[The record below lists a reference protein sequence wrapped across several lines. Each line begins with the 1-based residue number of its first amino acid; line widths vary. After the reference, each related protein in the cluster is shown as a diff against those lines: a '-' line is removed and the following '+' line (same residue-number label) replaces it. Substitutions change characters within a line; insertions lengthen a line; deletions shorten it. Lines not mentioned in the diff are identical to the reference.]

1 MTMRH
6 LPAYTRILG
15 LIAAALLLLP
25 AAATAQPQKRF
36 LTLEQC
42 RSIALD
48 SSAVLRS
55 ARLME
60 EKTALDR
67 KAVITNF
74 LPKFSAYGLYL
85 WTSSSFDYDFSG
97 GALPIYKNVYG
108 NLVPDLMKDAAGNI
122 VYNNGIP
129 VFNQYAVIPPM
140 TLSLDLSGTFLAGV
154 TVQQPIFM
162 GGKIISGYRMADIG
176 SGMAVLNSEMK
187 ADEVIISV
195 DEAYWLYVK
204 TCRMLE
210 AAESF
215 SSTVDSMYS
224 FVQNA
229 IDVGMATSTDLL
241 KVEVQRNNA
250 ELMYAKARN
259 GKRLSMMNLCHI
271 LGLPLTAEV
280 EVDQSGFD
288 LDSTSL
294 LTADEIWSAE
304 DSVENRAD
312 YRLLASQAELKR
324 RNVDFVRSDF
334 LPQLGVMAGYGYS
347 YGLKLQEET
356 LLNKAGFSIMATL
369 RIPIFAWGEGY
380 LKVQSAKK
388 EHEMALEEL
397 QRLERLKELE
407 ITKNRYAVT
416 EAALQAEM
424 TRTAL
429 KSAEDNL
436 KVCRDQ
442 YELGMETLVNVL
454 EAQTQWYKCS
464 SDWIS
469 AVTEYRLSCS
479 RYLQS
484 IGKL

>member
-15 LIAAALLLLP
+15 LMTAALLLLP

-48 SSAVLRS
+48 SSAILRS
-55 ARLME
+55 ARLTE

-97 GALPIYKNVYG
+97 GALPIYKNIYG

-140 TLSLDLSGTFLAGV
+140 TLSVDLANTFTAGV
-154 TVQQPIFM
+154 SVTQPVFM

-176 SGMAVLNSEMK
+176 TEMAGLK
-187 ADEVIISV
+187 
-195 DEAYWLYVK
+195 AYWLYVK
-204 TCRMLE
+204 TCRLME
-210 AAESF
+210 TAESF
-215 SSTVDSMYS
+215 RGTVDSMYH

-250 ELMYAKARN
+250 ELSLAKARN
-259 GKRLSMMNLCHI
+259 GQRLAMMNLCHI
-271 LGLPLTAEV
+271 LGLPLTAEI

-288 LDSTSL
+288 LDSTGLIPDMELSG
-294 LTADEIWSAE
+294 AI
-304 DSVENRAD
+304 DSIENRPD
-312 YRLLASQAELKR
+312 YLLLEQQAELKR

-334 LPQLGVMAGYGYS
+334 LPQLGVMASYGYT
-347 YGLKLQEET
+347 YGLKLQDEV
-356 LLNKAGFSIMATL
+356 LLNQAGFTVMATL
-369 RIPIFAWGEGY
+369 RVPIFAWGEGW

-388 EHEMALEEL
+388 EHEMAVT
-397 QRLERLKELE
+397 ELE
-407 ITKNRYAVT
+407 QLSGLMELEMAKCRYAVT
-416 EAALQAEM
+416 EAALQAQM
-424 TRTAL
+424 ARTSL
-429 KSAEDNL
+429 ESAETNL

-454 EAQTQWYKCS
+454 EAQTQWSQCS
-464 SDWIS
+464 SSWIE
-469 AVTEYRLSCS
+469 AVADYRLACT
-479 RYLQS
+479 RYLKA